1 MSAYPFLT
9 QLDPK
14 LFKGRD
20 VYGVFG
26 NPIGHSKSP
35 QIHEQFAVNSHQ
47 ALVYLRIQPPLD
59 AFKKMM
65 SEFFQ
70 MGGKGGSVTVPFK
83 VEAHDLC
90 SQLSP
95 RAKLAGAVN
104 TVWQENGLLC
114 GDNTDGIGLVRDLL
128 AQGVILKEK
137 KVLIVGAGGASR
149 GIIQPILLEKPR
161 SLMIANRTASK
172 ANNLVKLFQEIANEL
187 NVEIDSISIA
197 DLEKEI
203 SPSFDVVINAS
214 AAGLADQSPFSEH
227 AAKHIFQANSF
238 AYDLVYGKTTVFMQQ
253 ALQNGCRVSD
263 GLGMLVEQAAEAFR
277 QWRKIDDLKVLNTP
291 SVIASLR

>member
-1 MSAYPFLT
+1 M
-9 QLDPK
+9 
-14 LFKGRD
+14 LFR
-20 VYGVFG
+20 
-26 NPIGHSKSP
+26 S
-35 QIHEQFAVNSHQ
+35 
-47 ALVYLRIQPPLD
+47 
-59 AFKKMM
+59 
-65 SEFFQ
+65 
-70 MGGKGGSVTVPFK
+70 
-83 VEAHDLC
+83 
-90 SQLSP
+90 
-95 RAKLAGAVN
+95 
-104 TVWQENGLLC
+104 
-114 GDNTDGIGLVRDLL
+114 
-128 AQGVILKEK
+128 
-137 KVLIVGAGGASR
+137 VLIVGAGGASR

-277 QWRKIDDLKVLNTP
+277 QWRKINDLKVLNTP